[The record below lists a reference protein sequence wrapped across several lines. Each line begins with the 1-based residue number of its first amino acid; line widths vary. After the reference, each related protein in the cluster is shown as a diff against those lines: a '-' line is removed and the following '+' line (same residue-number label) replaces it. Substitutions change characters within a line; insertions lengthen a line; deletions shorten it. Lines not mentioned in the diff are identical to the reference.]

1 MDETDRDYIQSKMYV
16 KEPTGTDRSM
26 RRTKEQA
33 EQTRRN
39 IMAAALRTFSRR
51 GIAHT
56 TLEEI
61 AAAARV
67 TRGAIY
73 WHFADKQA
81 LVKAIRDDV
90 SLPLVDRADFT
101 LLKDRNSD
109 PLERVERF
117 LADLVEAI
125 ESSARTRQA
134 LCVLS
139 FKCEYVG
146 ELKGELKEYGRKNER
161 LRQALTEVYGEAR
174 GRGQLREDLTPEI
187 AALETVV
194 FLAGL
199 LRLSLMDAGCTL
211 VREQAQQIIAT
222 HVRGRRRAQGAKA

>member
-1 MDETDRDYIQSKMYV
+1 
-16 KEPTGTDRSM
+16 M

-56 TLEEI
+56 TLEDI

-73 WHFADKQA
+73 WHFADKHA
-81 LVKAIRDDV
+81 LLKAIREDV
-90 SLPLVDRADFT
+90 SLPLVDKADFT
-101 LLKDRNSD
+101 LLNDRESD

-117 LADLVEAI
+117 LQDLVGAI
-125 ESSARTRQA
+125 ESDARTRQA
-134 LCVLS
+134 LCVMS

-146 ELKGELKEYGRKNER
+146 ELRGELREYARKNER
-161 LRQALTEVYGEAR
+161 LRRTLAEVYAEAR
-174 GRGQLREDLTPEI
+174 ERGQLRARLTPEL
-187 AALETVV
+187 AALETTV

-199 LRLSLMDAGCTL
+199 LRLSLMEAGCTL
-211 VREQAQQIIAT
+211 VREQALQLIAT
-222 HVRGRRRAQGAKA
+222 HVEARRPSTR

>member
-1 MDETDRDYIQSKMYV
+1 
-16 KEPTGTDRSM
+16 M

-33 EQTRRN
+33 QQTRRN

-51 GIAHT
+51 GISHT
-56 TLEEI
+56 TMEHI

-73 WHFADKQA
+73 WHFADKRA
-81 LVKAIRDDV
+81 LLKAIRDDV
-90 SLPLVDRADFT
+90 SVPLIDRLDFT
-101 LLKDRNSD
+101 LLNDRESD

-117 LADLVEAI
+117 LLDLMNAI
-125 ESSARTRQA
+125 EGDSRTRQA

-146 ELKGELKEYGRKNER
+146 ELQGELKEYARKNER
-161 LRQALTEVYGEAR
+161 LRKILAEVYTEAR
-174 GRGQLREDLTPEI
+174 DRGQLRDGLAPDL
-187 AALETVV
+187 AALETTV

-199 LRLSLMDAGCTL
+199 LRLSLMEAGCTL
-211 VREQAQQIIAT
+211 VRTQAPQLIAT
-222 HVRGRRRAQGAKA
+222 HVAGRRAKAAHGGT

>member
-1 MDETDRDYIQSKMYV
+1 
-16 KEPTGTDRSM
+16 M

-56 TLEEI
+56 TLEDI
-61 AAAARV
+61 ATAARV

-73 WHFADKQA
+73 WHFADKNA
-81 LVKAIRDDV
+81 LIRAIRADV
-90 SLPLVDRADFT
+90 SVPLITQADFT
-101 LLKDRNSD
+101 LLTDRESD

-117 LADLVEAI
+117 LLDLVNAI
-125 ESSARTRQA
+125 EADSRTRQA

-146 ELKGELKEYGRKNER
+146 ELKLELKEYARNNER
-161 LRQALTEVYGEAR
+161 LRKTLTEIYAEAR
-174 GRGQLREDLTPEI
+174 SRGQLREGLAPAL
-187 AALETVV
+187 AALETTV
-194 FLAGL
+194 FLCGL
-199 LRLSLMDAGCTL
+199 LRLSLADAGCTL
-211 VREQAQQIIAT
+211 VREQAPQLIAM
-222 HVRGRRRAQGAKA
+222 HVESRRRAERRPSK

>member
-1 MDETDRDYIQSKMYV
+1 
-16 KEPTGTDRSM
+16 M

-61 AAAARV
+61 ATAARV

-81 LVKAIRDDV
+81 LVKAIREDV
-90 SLPLVDRADFT
+90 ALPLVDKADFT
-101 LLKDRNSD
+101 LLNDRESD
-109 PLERVERF
+109 PLERVQRF
-117 LADLVEAI
+117 LGDLIHAI
-125 ESSARTRQA
+125 EGSVRTRQA
-134 LCVLS
+134 LCVMS

-146 ELKGELKEYGRKNER
+146 ELKDELKEYARKNER
-161 LRQALTEVYGEAR
+161 LRQTLAEVYGEAR
-174 GRGQLREDLTPEI
+174 DRGQLRDGLTPEL
-187 AALETVV
+187 AALETTV

-199 LRLSLMDAGCTL
+199 MRLSLMEAGCTL
-211 VREQAQQIIAT
+211 VREQALQLIAT
-222 HVRGRRRAQGAKA
+222 HVAGRRPQAKRAPR

>member
-1 MDETDRDYIQSKMYV
+1 
-16 KEPTGTDRSM
+16 M

-51 GIAHT
+51 GISHT

-61 AAAARV
+61 ATAARV

-73 WHFADKQA
+73 WHFTDKNA
-81 LVKAIRDDV
+81 LIRAIRDDV
-90 SLPLVDRADFT
+90 AVPLITKADFT
-101 LLKDRNSD
+101 LLTDRESD

-117 LADLVEAI
+117 LLDLVKAI
-125 ESSARTRQA
+125 EADSRTRQA

-146 ELKGELKEYGRKNER
+146 ELKVELKEYARNNER
-161 LRQALTEVYGEAR
+161 LRKTLTEVYGDAR
-174 GRGQLREDLTPEI
+174 DRGQLRAELTPEL
-187 AALETVV
+187 AALETTV

-199 LRLSLMDAGCTL
+199 MRLTLMDAGCTL
-211 VREQAQQIIAT
+211 VREQALDLIRT
-222 HVRGRRRAQGAKA
+222 HVAGRRPSLREARGGRQEA

>member
-1 MDETDRDYIQSKMYV
+1 
-16 KEPTGTDRSM
+16 M

-39 IMAAALRTFSRR
+39 IMTAALRTFNRR

-56 TLEEI
+56 TMEHI
-61 AAAARV
+61 AAAAHV

-81 LVKAIRDDV
+81 LLKAIRDDV
-90 SLPLVDRADFT
+90 SLPLVDQADFT
-101 LLKDRNSD
+101 LLKGHGGH

-117 LADLVEAI
+117 LLDLVQAI
-125 ESSARTRQA
+125 ERDARTRQA
-134 LCVLS
+134 LCVMS

-146 ELKGELKEYGRKNER
+146 ELEGELREYGRKHER
-161 LRQALTEVYGEAR
+161 LRRSLAAVYAEAR
-174 GRGQLREDLTPEI
+174 ARGELRAGLTPEL
-187 AALETVV
+187 AALETTV

-199 LRLSLMDAGCTL
+199 LRLSLMDSGCTR
-211 VREQAQQIIAT
+211 VRKQAPKLIAA
-222 HVRGRRRAQGAKA
+222 HVAGRRAPAGR